1 MPVPLPLDTRA
12 VHHVTLEV
20 TDLDRAV
27 HFLERVLGLHTVPR
41 RDFPGALAW
50 TAAADAVQIHLAP
63 TPDLPRRT
71 GINPHVALAV
81 TSLAATKATLIEAGI
96 AFDEFGPVLFV
107 PDPDGN
113 VFELREAD

>member
-1 MPVPLPLDTRA
+1 MPLPLDTRA

-20 TDLDRAV
+20 SDLDRSI

-41 RDFPGALAW
+41 KDFPGALAW

-63 TPDLPRRT
+63 VAELPRKS

-81 TSLAATKATLIEAGI
+81 ASLPATRAALADAGI

-113 VFELREAD
+113 VFELREGD